1 MNNNN
6 NNEHDGQYFINRNI
20 FKSGAVTDDSEFS
33 RTGKSLW
40 IFVPLVLSFIIVFA
54 IIALTK
60 SFLMGLP
67 TLIVCAIAYLFCLR
81 KMVFDENRFKQLI
94 SDNELRKEVQ
104 IGDFNN
110 ILNISDDGQIFFQT
124 SKKGLASSFFVTFD
138 YASLLDN
145 TGQANENFIS
155 NAAVPFFKQLHENHF
170 DFRLYDLS
178 INRSVSAGTL
188 QLIRRAKKYL
198 TPQSWLQLII
208 MLQTETM
215 ANLEQNGSAHYQIF
229 FEVINHDYRNVNNF
243 EAILNDII
251 QQTLK
256 TQEMIVN
263 ARIVK
268 PDELVNF
275 IVNYFNIDTFQAG
288 DRNVRKVNVEKYF
301 KFVSFFD
308 INGQE
313 YNVDAFNPEFE
324 GVQRGDNLNL
334 DREETIL
341 YSKNNSKRV
350 NKKEENDKQEQE
362 QRRKDLR
369 NLRTMQQKHRMIRP
383 NSPLDRQS
391 INQQRQNKQSQ
402 YQQKKQEEYLK
413 KTQQAAANRKNDKN
427 NISLNDLLNKF

>member
-40 IFVPLVLSFIIVFA
+40 IFIPLILSFIIVFA

-67 TLIVCAIAYLFCLR
+67 TLVICAIAYLFCLR

-178 INRSVSAGTL
+178 INRSISTGTL
-188 QLIRRAKKYL
+188 QLIQRAKKYL

-215 ANLEQNGSAHYQIF
+215 ANLEQNGSARYQIF

-288 DRNVRKVNVEKYF
+288 DRNVRQVNVEKYF

-308 INGQE
+308 VNGQE

-334 DREETIL
+334 DREEAIL
-341 YSKNNSKRV
+341 YSKSNNRKV
-350 NKKEENDKQEQE
+350 NRKEENDKQKQE
-362 QRRKDLR
+362 QNRKDLR
-369 NLRTMQQKHRMIRP
+369 NLRMMQQKHRMIRP
-383 NSPLDRQS
+383 NSPLDKQS
-391 INQQRQNKQSQ
+391 VNQQRQRQQSR

-413 KTQQAAANRKNDKN
+413 KAKQTEANRKNDKN